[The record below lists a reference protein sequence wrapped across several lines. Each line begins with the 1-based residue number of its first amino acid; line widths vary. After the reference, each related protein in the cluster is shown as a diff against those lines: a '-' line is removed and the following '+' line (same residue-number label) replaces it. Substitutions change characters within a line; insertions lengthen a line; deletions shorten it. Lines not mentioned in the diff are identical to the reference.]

1 MSFVWSKVMER
12 ERLIRLIQLIR
23 PQVGEVERDHKKNHG
38 RVLAEV
44 CARHSSVELDA
55 PLYYSG

>member
-1 MSFVWSKVMER
+1 MER